1 MPLSPDRRLQ
11 FRIGGALTLVIAV
24 NGALLAV
31 LAWIASRA
39 LSASGRSVSI
49 ELGLPLS
56 IGAVLLG
63 AVGLVATQAR
73 YGSRTA
79 VSGLELEPVDG
90 DGTRNVGSRVR
101 RLAAQADVPAPTV
114 AVADRSEP
122 GCLTVGRQRSPTIV
136 LTTGLLEKLDDD
148 ELEAALAHEVAHVA
162 NRDLPVVTAVAAA
175 VAIGDRLL
183 EREGLLRRI
192 LENTVMIAFV
202 TGIGVI
208 VFAIPIL
215 VLGVCY
221 LLLSAVAR
229 AVLGANAIV
238 LGLFSRAREYAAD
251 RGASRLTGNPAALAS
266 ALETLD
272 DGSRPRRDARIH
284 ASATLGIVPQP
295 LGLENATEDGEESWV
310 ERFLSPVSL
319 ERIGEP
325 TLFDRAVTAVG
336 GWLRKRLVAPT
347 AAAVRRL
354 LGWRP
359 STHPPTEA
367 RVDRLRALERR
378 RRE

>member
-11 FRIGGALTLVIAV
+11 FRIAGALALVIAV

-63 AVGLVATQAR
+63 AIGLVATQAR

-90 DGTRNVGSRVR
+90 NGPRNVASRVR
-101 RLAAQADVPAPTV
+101 RLTAQANVPAPSV
-114 AVADRSEP
+114 AVADRPEP

-148 ELEAALAHEVAHVA
+148 ELEAALAHEVAHVS

-229 AVLGANAIV
+229 AVLGANAIA

-272 DGSRPRRDARIH
+272 DGSRRRDARIH

-295 LGLENATEDGEESWV
+295 LGLEDATEDGEESWV

-336 GWLRKRLVAPT
+336 GWLREQLVAPT

-359 STHPPTEA
+359 STHPPTAA
-367 RVDRLRALERR
+367 RVARLRALERR